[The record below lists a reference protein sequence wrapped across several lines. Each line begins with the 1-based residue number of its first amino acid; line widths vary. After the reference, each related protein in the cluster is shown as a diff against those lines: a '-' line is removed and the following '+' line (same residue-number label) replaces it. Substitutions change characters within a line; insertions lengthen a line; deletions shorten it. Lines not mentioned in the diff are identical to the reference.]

1 MSYQYPA
8 YSTGRPA
15 EAPREPVDP
24 IIARLRPRDVAGIL
38 DQSFRLYR
46 KHFLTFLAITAVV
59 FVPVQLIVQVLSVLL
74 QGDQSAYTESVLRSS
89 SSSSFD
95 SSTFG
100 EFYTTFLIAS
110 GVVIVIALVGTFIE
124 QLAHGALTSAVAESY
139 LEKPVGFASA
149 WGEALKR
156 IGPLLGA
163 VGLQLLIL
171 LALASPII
179 LLFLLGFGV
188 FFSDLGNLE
197 SGTSSGAASGA
208 LGLICGAYCLLIPA
222 FILGAYIFVRLSLVA
237 PAIMIEN
244 LGPRQ
249 ALRRSWRLVEGYWW
263 RTFGILLI
271 VGILAAIVEA
281 GPAALITATGIALT
295 GDLSNIWVNIFAAV
309 VTVAT
314 GAIFIPIQLTATTL
328 YYFDLRVRKEGYD
341 IETAMAQAYGG
352 WGQAAPYGP
361 GYGYGQ
367 PGQPQYPYPG
377 QYQQPQPNA
386 TLPPPALGYGEQ
398 QSYGYQQ
405 QYPYNYE
412 QQTQPE
418 TPRAPQETIDLN
430 ITPAPA
436 ETAPEESP
444 YTAPDWLARV
454 SAQYSQEPPPTPETT
469 EPTEPPEAPESTALG
484 KDEEERES

>member
-46 KHFLTFLAITAVV
+46 KHFLTFLSITAVV

-74 QGDQSAYTESVLRSS
+74 QGDQSAYTESVLSS
-89 SSSSFD
+89 SSSTSFD
-95 SSTFG
+95 YSTMG
-100 EFYTTFLIAS
+100 EFYTTFFIAT

-179 LLFLLGFGV
+179 LLFVLGFGV

-197 SGTSSGAASGA
+197 SGTSSGAAGGA

-222 FILGAYIFVRLSLVA
+222 FILGAYIFIRLSLVA

-271 VGILAAIVEA
+271 VGILSIIVGA
-281 GPAALITATGIALT
+281 GPAALITAIGIALT
-295 GDLSNIWVNIFAAV
+295 GDLSNIWVNIVAAV

-314 GAIFIPIQLTATTL
+314 GAIFIPIQLTATAL

-341 IETAMAQAYGG
+341 MEAAMTQAYGG
-352 WGQAAPYGP
+352 WGQAAP
-361 GYGYGQ
+361 YGQ

-418 TPRAPQETIDLN
+418 TPRAPQETTDLN
-430 ITPAPA
+430 IAPAPTEA
-436 ETAPEESP
+436 APAESP
-444 YTAPDWLARV
+444 YTTPDWLARV
-454 SAQYSQEPPPTPETT
+454 SAQYSQEPPPETP
-469 EPTEPPEAPESTALG
+469 EPPEPTDSTDSTD
-484 KDEEERES
+484 KPEEERQS